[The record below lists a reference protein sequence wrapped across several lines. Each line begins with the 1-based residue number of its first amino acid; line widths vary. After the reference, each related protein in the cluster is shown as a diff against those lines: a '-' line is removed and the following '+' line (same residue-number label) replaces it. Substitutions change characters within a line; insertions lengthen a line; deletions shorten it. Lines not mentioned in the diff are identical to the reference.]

1 MQFVKEFVPDVLSSN
16 FPQPYLITPKAGSRA
31 LTYASEDYHV
41 ACHYSTRGS
50 EYGFIKEFESTIG
63 AIVGYMDFG
72 IENQDSPV
80 MENAYEVPLYPG
92 NSRLKNISWILTRM
106 VYMSLRLF
114 LKMILIGRIL
124 WNCTVLDIMQ
134 TLRCYIEGKVRKKK
148 TQ

>member
-72 IENQDSPV
+72 IENRIV
-80 MENAYEVPLYPG
+80 L
-92 NSRLKNISWILTRM
+92 LW
-106 VYMSLRLF
+106 
-114 LKMILIGRIL
+114 KML
-124 WNCTVLDIMQ
+124 MKYH
-134 TLRCYIEGKVRKKK
+134 YIREIAA
-148 TQ
+148 

>member
-80 MENAYEVPLYPG
+80 MAISEEEAERYDAALEPMEKKHLPSQEEFYIM
-92 NSRLKNISWILTRM
+92 SRSF
-106 VYMSLRLF
+106 V
-114 LKMILIGRIL
+114 
-124 WNCTVLDIMQ
+124 
-134 TLRCYIEGKVRKKK
+134 EG
-148 TQ
+148 

>member
-80 MENAYEVPLYPG
+80 MENTYEVPLYPG
-92 NSRLKNISWILTRM
+92 NSRLKNIILDINENGVHVFKVIPQNDSDWQDFM
-106 VYMSLRLF
+106 D
-114 LKMILIGRIL
+114 
-124 WNCTVLDIMQ
+124 CTVLDIMQ

-148 TQ
+148 SQ

>member
-63 AIVGYMDFG
+63 AIVR
-72 IENQDSPV
+72 IV
-80 MENAYEVPLYPG
+80 L
-92 NSRLKNISWILTRM
+92 LW
-106 VYMSLRLF
+106 
-114 LKMILIGRIL
+114 KML
-124 WNCTVLDIMQ
+124 MKYH
-134 TLRCYIEGKVRKKK
+134 YIREIAA
-148 TQ
+148 